1 MYTGSHLKLIL
12 TILIV
17 PAIFILL
24 IATDAETRDFE
35 NELELTVEEISL
47 ESADYDLSI
56 PEETKIIVKSGDTF
70 YSTLINY
77 GVSSVLINKIALDKR
92 LREFIS
98 FRVNDRIYIRVDGDR
113 LEMKRFSNDDY
124 FIDVL
129 TVENGAYKFS
139 RKRDDLEKIVQ
150 YREFIITDSLYASG
164 KKSNVPDSVLGDLIY
179 IFGWDIDYAYDIR
192 NGDKVRILYE
202 DIYSDS
208 NGKLIATGDILAA
221 EFVNRG
227 EKISVIRFSQ
237 RGRKDYYTTDSTNVR
252 KAFLRTPIEFAR
264 ISSHYNPN
272 RKHPV
277 LNTIRAHK
285 GTDYAAKT
293 GTEVVTTGD
302 GIVKE
307 AKFSRS
313 YGNYID
319 IMHYNKYLTR
329 YAHLKDFARGI
340 KKGSKVIQGQ
350 TIGYVGSTG
359 LATGPHL
366 HYEFHINGKHT
377 DPVKVEPPN
386 AQSINP
392 YNRKLFDMLVKERTE
407 IISNI
412 TSI

>member
-17 PAIFILL
+17 PIICILL
-24 IATDAETRDFE
+24 IATDAETKDFE
-35 NELELTVEEISL
+35 NEVELTIEEFALDDDSSELSL
-47 ESADYDLSI
+47 
-56 PEETKIIVKSGDTF
+56 PEESVLVIKSGDTF
-70 YSTLINY
+70 YSTLISY
-77 GVSSVLINKIALDKR
+77 GINSSLINKIADDRELKDFIR
-92 LREFIS
+92 LK
-98 FRVNDRIYIRVDGDR
+98 VNDRIYMKVTDEQI
-113 LEMKRFSNDDY
+113 EMKRFSGEDY

-129 TVENGAYKFS
+129 TIFDNDYKFT
-139 RKRDDLEKIVQ
+139 RKRDELEKLTQ
-150 YREFIITDSLYASG
+150 YREFVITDSLYASG
-164 KKSNVPDSVLGDLIY
+164 IKSGVPDSVLGDLIY

-202 DIYSDS
+202 DIYSKS

-227 EKISVIRFSQ
+227 ESISVIRFSQ
-237 RGRKDYYTTDSTNVR
+237 RGRKDYYSTDSTNVR

-272 RKHPV
+272 RKHPI

-285 GTDYAAKT
+285 GTDYAAKA
-293 GTEVVTTGD
+293 GTEVVATGD

-307 AKFSRS
+307 AKYSRS

-319 IMHYNKYLTR
+319 IEHYNKYLTR
-329 YAHLKDFARGI
+329 YAHLQGFAKNI

-386 AQSINP
+386 AQSINA

-407 IISNI
+407 IIANI

>member
-227 EKISVIRFSQ
+227 EKIAVIRFSQ
-237 RGRKDYYTTDSTNVR
+237 RGRKD
-252 KAFLRTPIEFAR
+252 
-264 ISSHYNPN
+264 
-272 RKHPV
+272 
-277 LNTIRAHK
+277 
-285 GTDYAAKT
+285 
-293 GTEVVTTGD
+293 
-302 GIVKE
+302 
-307 AKFSRS
+307 
-313 YGNYID
+313 
-319 IMHYNKYLTR
+319 
-329 YAHLKDFARGI
+329 
-340 KKGSKVIQGQ
+340 
-350 TIGYVGSTG
+350 
-359 LATGPHL
+359 
-366 HYEFHINGKHT
+366 
-377 DPVKVEPPN
+377 
-386 AQSINP
+386 
-392 YNRKLFDMLVKERTE
+392 
-407 IISNI
+407 
-412 TSI
+412 

>member
-17 PAIFILL
+17 PTIFILL
-24 IATDAETRDFE
+24 IATDVQTRDFE
-35 NELELTVEEISL
+35 NELELTIEEISL
-47 ESADYDLSI
+47 ESADYELSL
-56 PEETKIIVKSGDTF
+56 PEENKIVIKSGDTF
-70 YSTLINY
+70 YSTLVKY
-77 GVSSVLINKIALDKR
+77 GVSSLLINKIALDKR
-92 LREFIS
+92 LREFIR
-98 FRVNDRIYIRVDGDR
+98 FRVNDRVYIRVADGK
-113 LEMKRFSNDDY
+113 LEMKRFSDDDY

-129 TVENGAYKFS
+129 TIENDEYKFT
-139 RKRDDLEKIVQ
+139 RKRDDLEKLVQ
-150 YREFIITDSLYASG
+150 FREFTITDSLYASG
-164 KKSNVPDSVLGDLIY
+164 KKSGVPDSILGDLIY

-192 NGDKVRILYE
+192 NGDKVKILYE

-221 EFVNRG
+221 EFINRG
-227 EKISVIRFSQ
+227 EKIAVIRFSQ
-237 RGRKDYYTTDSTNVR
+237 RGRKDYYTIDSTNVR

-272 RKHPV
+272 RKHPI

-285 GTDYAAKT
+285 GTDYAAKA
-293 GTEVVTTGD
+293 GTAVVTTGD

-329 YAHLKDFARGI
+329 YAHLRDFARGI

-386 AQSINP
+386 AQSINS
-392 YNRKLFDMLVKERTE
+392 YNKKYFDKLVEERTD
-407 IISNI
+407 IIKNI
-412 TSI
+412 SSL

>member
-17 PAIFILL
+17 PIIFILL
-24 IATDAETRDFE
+24 IATDAETKDFE
-35 NELELTVEEISL
+35 NEVELTIEEFALDGDSSELSL
-47 ESADYDLSI
+47 
-56 PEETKIIVKSGDTF
+56 PEESVLVIKSGDTF
-70 YSTLINY
+70 YSTLISY
-77 GVSSVLINKIALDKR
+77 GINSSLINKIADDKELKDFIR
-92 LREFIS
+92 LK
-98 FRVNDRIYIRVDGDR
+98 VNDRIYIKVTDEQI
-113 LEMKRFSNDDY
+113 EMKRFSGEDY

-129 TVENGAYKFS
+129 TIFDNNYKFT
-139 RKRDDLEKIVQ
+139 RKRDELEKLTQ
-150 YREFIITDSLYASG
+150 YREFVITDSLYASG
-164 KKSNVPDSVLGDLIY
+164 IKSGVPDSVLGDLIY

-202 DIYSDS
+202 DIYSKS

-227 EKISVIRFSQ
+227 ESISVIRFSQ
-237 RGRKDYYTTDSTNVR
+237 RGRKDYYSTDSTNVR

-272 RKHPV
+272 RKHPI

-285 GTDYAAKT
+285 GTDYAARA
-293 GTEVVTTGD
+293 GTEVVATGD

-307 AKFSRS
+307 AKYSRS

-319 IMHYNKYLTR
+319 IEHYNKYLTR
-329 YAHLKDFARGI
+329 YAHLQGFAKNI

-386 AQSINP
+386 AQSINA

-407 IISNI
+407 IIANI

>member
-17 PAIFILL
+17 PIICILL
-24 IATDAETRDFE
+24 IATDAETKDFE
-35 NELELTVEEISL
+35 NEVELTIEEFALDGDSSELSL
-47 ESADYDLSI
+47 
-56 PEETKIIVKSGDTF
+56 PEESVLVIKSGDTF
-70 YSTLINY
+70 YSTLISY
-77 GVSSVLINKIALDKR
+77 GINSSLINKIADDRELKDFIR
-92 LREFIS
+92 LK
-98 FRVNDRIYIRVDGDR
+98 VNDRIYMKVTDEQI
-113 LEMKRFSNDDY
+113 EMKRFSGEDY

-129 TVENGAYKFS
+129 TIFDNDYKFT
-139 RKRDDLEKIVQ
+139 RKRDELEKLTQ
-150 YREFIITDSLYASG
+150 YREFVITDSLYASG
-164 KKSNVPDSVLGDLIY
+164 IKSGVPDSVLGDLIY

-202 DIYSDS
+202 DIYSKS

-227 EKISVIRFSQ
+227 ESISVIRFSQ
-237 RGRKDYYTTDSTNVR
+237 RGRKDYYSTDSTNVR

-272 RKHPV
+272 RKHPI

-285 GTDYAAKT
+285 GTDYAARA
-293 GTEVVTTGD
+293 GTEVVATGD

-307 AKFSRS
+307 AKYSRS

-319 IMHYNKYLTR
+319 IEHYNKYLTR
-329 YAHLKDFARGI
+329 YAHLQGFAKNI

-386 AQSINP
+386 AQSINA

-407 IISNI
+407 IIANI

>member
-77 GVSSVLINKIALDKR
+77 GVSSVLINKMALDKR

-227 EKISVIRFSQ
+227 ERISVIRFSQ

-407 IISNI
+407 IIANI

>member
-77 GVSSVLINKIALDKR
+77 GVSSVLINKMALDKR

-407 IISNI
+407 IIANI

>member
-17 PAIFILL
+17 PIVLIFL
-24 IATDAETRDFE
+24 IASDAETRDFE
-35 NELELTVEEISL
+35 NEVELTIENISL
-47 ESADYDLSI
+47 ESLDSNISI
-56 PEETKIIVKSGDTF
+56 PEEKKLIVKPGDTF

-77 GVSSVLINKIALDKR
+77 GVSSILINKMALDPK
-92 LREFIS
+92 LRDFIR
-98 FRVNDRIYIRVDGDR
+98 FRVNDRIYITIQDDQIIMR
-113 LEMKRFSNDDY
+113 RFSNDDY
-124 FIDVL
+124 FLDVL
-129 TVENGAYKFS
+129 TIEDESYKFS
-139 RKRDDLEKIVQ
+139 RKRDNLEKVVQ
-150 YREFIITDSLYASG
+150 YREFIITDSLYSSG
-164 KKSNVPDSVLGDLIY
+164 MKSGVPDSVLGDLIY
-179 IFGWDIDYAYDIR
+179 IFGWDIDYAFDIR

-202 DIYSDS
+202 DIYSNS
-208 NGKLIATGDILAA
+208 NGKLIANGDILAA

-272 RKHPV
+272 RKHPI

-285 GTDYAAKT
+285 GTDYAAKE

-307 AKFSRS
+307 AKFSSS

-319 IMHYNKYLTR
+319 IVHYNKYLTR
-329 YAHLKDFARGI
+329 YAHLKDFAPGI

-386 AQSINP
+386 AQSINA

-407 IISNI
+407 IIANI

>member
-17 PAIFILL
+17 PIVLIFL
-24 IATDAETRDFE
+24 IASDAETRDFE
-35 NELELTVEEISL
+35 NEVELTIENISL
-47 ESADYDLSI
+47 ESLDSNISI
-56 PEETKIIVKSGDTF
+56 PEEKKLIVKPGDTF

-77 GVSSVLINKIALDKR
+77 GVSSILINKMALDPK
-92 LREFIS
+92 LRDFIR
-98 FRVNDRIYIRVDGDR
+98 FRVNDRIYITIQDDQIMMR
-113 LEMKRFSNDDY
+113 RFSNDDY
-124 FIDVL
+124 FLDVL
-129 TVENGAYKFS
+129 TIEDKSYKFS
-139 RKRDDLEKIVQ
+139 RKRDNLEKVVQ
-150 YREFIITDSLYASG
+150 YREFIITDSLYSSG
-164 KKSNVPDSVLGDLIY
+164 IKSGVPDSVLGDLIY
-179 IFGWDIDYAYDIR
+179 IFGWDIDYAFDIR

-202 DIYSDS
+202 DIYSNS
-208 NGKLIATGDILAA
+208 NGKLIANGDILAA

-272 RKHPV
+272 RKHPI

-285 GTDYAAKT
+285 GTDYAAKE

-307 AKFSRS
+307 AKFSSS

-319 IMHYNKYLTR
+319 IVHYNKYLTR
-329 YAHLKDFARGI
+329 YAHLKDFAPGI

-386 AQSINP
+386 AQSINA

-407 IISNI
+407 IIANI